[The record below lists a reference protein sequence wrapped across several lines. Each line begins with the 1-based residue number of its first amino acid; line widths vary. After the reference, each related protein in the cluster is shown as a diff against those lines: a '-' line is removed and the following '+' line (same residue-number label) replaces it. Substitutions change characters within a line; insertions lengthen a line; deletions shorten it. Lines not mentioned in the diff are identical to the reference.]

1 MNQKTQMRPLL
12 FCLVAI
18 ATAAATSA
26 FVSLSNP
33 SSPRVTVNPGER
45 MVLVPGLEKLG
56 PSRISTVTY
65 CAKEIG
71 NANWQ
76 ELITDLHFDR
86 MEACLIDMT

>member
-1 MNQKTQMRPLL
+1 
-12 FCLVAI
+12 
-18 ATAAATSA
+18 
-26 FVSLSNP
+26 
-33 SSPRVTVNPGER
+33 

-76 ELITDLHFDR
+76 GLVTDLHFDR
-86 MEACLIDMT
+86 MAACLTDLT